1 MERLDEPG
9 LIPAVEVLV
18 GTLTIQ
24 RCIEE
29 PARTGQISLVIAEGR
44 DTYGM
49 QTFNQSVIDLYQRGL
64 VGYEEARRAA
74 TSATDFEVEI
84 EKLSLVQ
91 EVAAR
96 PVAAIGPPGSPGRQA
111 RPAGH

>member
-1 MERLDEPG
+1 MTRADEPG
-9 LIPAVEVLV
+9 LIPACEVLV

-29 PARTGQISLVIAEGR
+29 PGRTSQIPAVIAEGR

-49 QTFNQSVIDLYQRGL
+49 QTFNQSVIDWYQKA
-64 VGYEEARRAA
+64 VVSYEEARRAA
-74 TSATDFEVEI
+74 SSATDFEVEV
-84 EKLSLVQ
+84 EKHSLAT

-96 PVAAIGPPGSPGRQA
+96 RTSAPAVGRPLG
-111 RPAGH
+111 R